1 MTKNQKYTTESQQ
14 QESDVQT
21 YTEDYITIKSPLQ
34 VQRTADEMIEG
45 DIGLDRT
52 VPFDDNRPT
61 N

>member
-1 MTKNQKYTTESQQ
+1 MTKNQNYTTESQQ

-21 YTEDYITIKSPLQ
+21 YTEDYITSRSPHQ
-34 VQRTADEMIEG
+34 VQRTADEMIEE